1 MADETSSE
9 RVISTPAGNGDG
21 AAPPARIGQ
30 PATSNGADG
39 AAQVHQP
46 MPAPKP
52 PGYYPGESMTRRKLF
67 TGGAVAAG
75 GIASAAIGLPAI
87 GFALGPVFDEA
98 EIFYQDV
105 GPPSDFS
112 GDNYVP
118 KTITIESGVGEA
130 GKTTVY
136 IRKANPDLPG
146 EKAGGFIAISTRC
159 AHLGCPVRWVV
170 AAQRF
175 VCPCHGGVYDFQG
188 KVAGGPPVRPL
199 DRFVTRVQNGQVQ
212 LGPRYSVNSELKRFS
227 ARDPGEHLDGLWKY
241 LYPKRFTVPSPQ

>member
-1 MADETSSE
+1 VADETSSE
-9 RVISTPAGNGDG
+9 TRVPTPAGDGDG
-21 AAPPARIGQ
+21 TPSPARIERQ
-30 PATSNGADG
+30 VTPNGADG
-39 AAQVHQP
+39 AAQVQP
-46 MPAPKP
+46 LPATKP
-52 PGYYPGESMTRRKLF
+52 PGYFEGESMTRRKLF
-67 TGGAVAAG
+67 TGGALAAG

-87 GFALGPVFDEA
+87 GFALGPVFDE
-98 EIFYQDV
+98 EDVFYQNV

-118 KTITIESGVGEA
+118 KTITIASGVGEA

-136 IRKANPDLPG
+136 IRKTNSELPG
-146 EKAGGFIAISTRC
+146 EKPGGFVAISTRC